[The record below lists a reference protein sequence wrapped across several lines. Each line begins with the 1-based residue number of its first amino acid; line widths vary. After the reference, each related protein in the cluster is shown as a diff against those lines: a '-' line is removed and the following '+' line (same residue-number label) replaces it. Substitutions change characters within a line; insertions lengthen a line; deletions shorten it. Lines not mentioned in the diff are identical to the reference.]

1 MSAYS
6 PSASLPFMP
15 MPGQPGPAYPL
26 LFRSETEI
34 PPFFVQY
41 RWWEDE
47 AATVFWAFDPLEI
60 QRVIRFGLYS
70 NASLPRSILQNR
82 DPHTIREILVSL
94 VSPDELAFVDSL
106 SPLQKVEEILR
117 RCRDNRAPLVPWSWV
132 PTQRD
137 RDMNPLRIA
146 EAIDAESQV
155 QFTRISFERLVR
167 YSLTLKEPAVEWFLQ
182 QHTALYIHLIHF
194 LQMFPEELPR
204 YLEVEQH
211 LRSRSPF
218 AHRAVHQ
225 CLRDLRQAVPGRSSS
240 PAFEFVAGPI
250 QQLFLSFPP
259 SLKDA
264 LKVLSVLGARFE
276 RTYIHAREMNWTKPF
291 AVDFSFLEDLT
302 ASMSADDFAKTITT
316 GDQSCFSGLTQKS
329 FVEPDAVIKRLLV
342 TWELMSMAVWE
353 CCTGLPELIEYI
365 EELAQALYNR
375 HDYHAFAAILSG
387 LFRYNTSFL
396 KIHGNTAIPSP
407 VLPQLAGLMDP
418 AENFVAY
425 RQEFQQRPG
434 IPFLFP
440 HIREYQQHGPPALHQ
455 LFQRLQTS
463 NLESNLH

>member
-6 PSASLPFMP
+6 PSATLPFMP
-15 MPGQPGPAYPL
+15 MSGPVYPL

-47 AATVFWAFDPLEI
+47 AATVFWAFNPLEI

-70 NASLPRSILQNR
+70 NANLPRTILQNR
-82 DPHTIREILVSL
+82 DPLTIRTILVSL
-94 VSPDELAFVDSL
+94 VSPNETAFVDSL

-117 RCRDNRAPLVPWSWV
+117 RCRNIRPPLVSWSWF

-137 RDMNPLRIA
+137 RDMSPRAIA
-146 EAIDAESQV
+146 EAIDAESHLH
-155 QFTRISFERLVR
+155 FTRISFEGLVR
-167 YSLTLKEPAVEWFLQ
+167 YSLTFPEPSVEWFLQ
-182 QHTALYIHLIHF
+182 QHAALYIHLINY

-211 LRSRSPF
+211 LRTRNPF

-225 CLRDLRQAVPGRSSS
+225 CLRDLRQAVPVRTSA
-240 PAFEFVAGPI
+240 PTFEFIAGPI

-259 SLKDA
+259 SLKDV

-276 RTYIHAREMNWTKPF
+276 RTYVHAREMNWTKPF
-291 AVDFSFLEDLT
+291 TVDFSFLEDLT
-302 ASMSADDFAKTITT
+302 ASTSADDFAKVIITV
-316 GDQSCFSGLTQKS
+316 DQECFSGLSQKS
-329 FVEPDAVIKRLLV
+329 FVEPDAIIKRLLV

-353 CCTGLPELIEYI
+353 CCTGLPEMIGYI
-365 EELAQALYNR
+365 QEIVQSLYNR
-375 HDYHAFAAILSG
+375 HNYHSFAAILSG
-387 LFRYNTSFL
+387 VLKYNTSFL
-396 KIHGNTAIPSP
+396 KIHDNTATPSP
-407 VLPQLAGLMDP
+407 VLPQIAGLLNP
-418 AENFVAY
+418 AENFLAY
-425 RQEFQQRPG
+425 RQEFQLRPG

-463 NLESNLH
+463 NLQSNLH